1 LGRSEGGA
9 LPPTPIASFMTD
21 TLKLQTFINSVIMT
35 TTTTIK
41 MESFTVDDFQKHF
54 DELLE
59 RVENGESFI
68 IKSEYGNAMIIPYG
82 DCKNGDFFCDH
93 DDGC

>member
-1 LGRSEGGA
+1 
-9 LPPTPIASFMTD
+9 
-21 TLKLQTFINSVIMT
+21 
-35 TTTTIK
+35 

-82 DCKNGDFFCDH
+82 ECGDEDFFCDH